1 MKVLLK
7 EHIEGVGHLGDVLE
21 VSDGFARN
29 YLLPR
34 KKAIEASE
42 RNVKEFEHHKR
53 IMAEKARKEKL
64 ELETFAKQIS
74 AVSLSFTVKAG
85 RDGKIFGSVT
95 SKDIEEGLA
104 GKGVTVDRKKIHLA
118 HPIKSL
124 GTVAVPVKL
133 HRDVTATVSVEVV
146 KHHEEAPEA
155 EAAEGHEEHRKHEKK
170 ARHEKHDKAEK
181 HEMPEKGEKHEKAEK
196 KAKKKKGKDE

>member
-29 YLLPR
+29 FLLPR

-42 RNVKEFEHHKR
+42 RSVREFEHYKR
-53 IMAEKARKEKL
+53 IMAEKARKEKI
-64 ELETFAKQIS
+64 ELEEHAKKIS
-74 AVSLSFTVKAG
+74 SVSLTFTMQAG
-85 RDGKIFGSVT
+85 KDGKLFGSVT

-104 GKGVTVDRKKIHLA
+104 EKGFTIDRKKIHLA
-118 HPIKSL
+118 HPIKVL
-124 GTVAVPVKL
+124 GTVEVPVKL

-146 KHHEEAPEA
+146 KKQDEEAAAHEPA
-155 EAAEGHEEHRKHEKK
+155 EAHEAHEKPEKKVRHEKHEKHEKK
-170 ARHEKHDKAEK
+170 EKK
-181 HEMPEKGEKHEKAEK
+181 EK
-196 KAKKKKGKDE
+196 KAKEE

>member
-1 MKVLLK
+1 MKVLLQ

-42 RNVKEFEHHKR
+42 RNVKEFEHHRR
-53 IMAEKARKEKL
+53 IVAEKARKEKV
-64 ELETFAKQIS
+64 ELEAHAKSIS
-74 AVSLSFTVKAG
+74 AVSLAFTMQAG
-85 RDGKIFGSVT
+85 KDGKLFGSVT

-104 GKGVTVDRKKIHLA
+104 EKGFTIDRKKIQLPQ
-118 HPIKSL
+118 PIKAL
-124 GTVAVPVKL
+124 GTTAVAIKL

-146 KHHEEAPEA
+146 KKQGEEAEVQ
-155 EAAEGHEEHRKHEKK
+155 EAAEGHEPHEKPARK
-170 ARHEKHDKAEK
+170 AKAEK
-181 HEMPEKGEKHEKAEK
+181 HEKKEK
-196 KAKKKKGKDE
+196 KERKAKVE

>member
-34 KKAIEASE
+34 KKAIEANE

-53 IMAEKARKEKL
+53 IVAEKARKERL

-85 RDGKIFGSVT
+85 KDGKIFGSIT

-118 HPIKSL
+118 QPIKAL
-124 GTVAVPVKL
+124 GSVVVPVKL
-133 HRDVTATVSVEVV
+133 HRDVTATVTVEVV
-146 KHHEEAPEA
+146 KHYEEAA
-155 EAAEGHEEHRKHEKK
+155 TDEAAEGHDEHKKHDKK
-170 ARHEKHDKAEK
+170 AKHEKHD
-181 HEMPEKGEKHEKAEK
+181 KHEKAEK
-196 KAKKKKGKDE
+196 HEVIEKKEKKKKGKDE